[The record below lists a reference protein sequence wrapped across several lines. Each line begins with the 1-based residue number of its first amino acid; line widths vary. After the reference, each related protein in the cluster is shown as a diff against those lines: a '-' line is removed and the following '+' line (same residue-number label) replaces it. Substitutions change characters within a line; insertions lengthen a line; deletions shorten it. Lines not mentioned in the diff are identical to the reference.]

1 MNNAVKLKNNPEE
14 LANVITHALGLF
26 LSIVGI
32 VIMLEIAWHREWI
45 AIVAAVVF
53 SLSLFL
59 LYLASTLYHLLFYRD
74 QIIAKLRIMDH
85 SAIYLLI
92 AGTYTPFTLLV
103 LPQSWGLT
111 LFFIVWAMAIIGIV
125 FKIFYIGRF
134 KIVSTILYLGMG
146 WLGVIAIQPMLK
158 NLPTEGLWWLLA
170 GGLSYSAGVVFYL
183 WKKMPFHHA
192 VWHLF
197 VLGGSISHFVS
208 IYCYVF

>member
-1 MNNAVKLKNNPEE
+1 MNSEVRLKDNPEE
-14 LANVITHALGLF
+14 IANVITHALGLF
-26 LSIVGI
+26 LSVIGL
-32 VIMLEIAWHREWI
+32 VIMLEITWQREWI
-45 AIVAAVVF
+45 AIVAAGVF
-53 SLSLFL
+53 GISLFL
-59 LYLASTLYHLLFYRD
+59 LYLASTLYHFLFD
-74 QIIAKLRIMDH
+74 KKNMVANLRLMDH

-103 LPQSWGLT
+103 LPQSWGFT
-111 LFFIVWAMAIIGIV
+111 LFFIVWAIAIIGIV

-158 NLPTEGLWWLLA
+158 HLPSGGLWWLLA

-183 WKKMPFHHA
+183 WKKLPYHHA

-197 VLGGSISHFVS
+197 VLGGSISHFIS
-208 IYCYVF
+208 IYCYVL